1 MRLKYGLD
9 ERPPAKEMA
18 LFGLQWFAVTIPV
31 IVTIGKIT
39 AGFHFAAPEAEVAYL
54 QRLSF
59 VMAVALFTQVVAG
72 HRLPLI
78 IGPSTVLLIGII
90 SSREY
95 GLGPVYTSIAI
106 GGLLL
111 ALLSITGLFARLKS
125 LFTTRVVAVVLLLIA
140 FTLTPTVLNL
150 ISSPRVGSGPSV
162 NLLFSAG
169 LITAMFLFY
178 RYSSGIWKSTFIIWT
193 MAGGSLFYF
202 MLFPGTFTS
211 TQVVRSAP
219 LVSWALHDIPVGF
232 TVDPGVLVSFIFCF
246 LALAVNDMGSIQS
259 LNELLKASEQPRRLT
274 RGVLVTGLA
283 NVFAGLLGVI
293 GPVNF
298 SLSPG
303 VIASTGCGS
312 RLTLLPAALLLG
324 LVAFSPAAIALLG
337 NVPSVVIG
345 CVLLF
350 TLCSQIA
357 AGLSILF
364 EAEEEFRFEGGLV
377 LGLPILLGTVVA
389 FFSLDVIHTFPAV
402 LRPIVGNG
410 FVVGVAAAL
419 ILEHG
424 VFRRSQVRDKDIQ
437 A

>member
-9 ERPPAKEMA
+9 ERPPAKEMV

-95 GLGPVYTSIAI
+95 GLGPVYTSITI

-150 ISSPRVGSGPSV
+150 ITSPLVGSGPSV

-169 LITAMFLFY
+169 LVTAMFLFY
-178 RYSSGIWKSTFIIWT
+178 RYSSGIWKSTFFIWT
-193 MAGGSLFYF
+193 MAGGSLLYF

-211 TQVVRSAP
+211 AQVVRSAS
-219 LVSWALHDIPVGF
+219 LVSWALHDIPGGF
-232 TVDPGVLVSFIFCF
+232 ELDAGVLVSFIFCF

-274 RGVLVTGLA
+274 RGVLVTGVA
-283 NVFAGLLGVI
+283 NMFAGFLGVI

-357 AGLSILF
+357 AGL
-364 EAEEEFRFEGGLV
+364 
-377 LGLPILLGTVVA
+377 
-389 FFSLDVIHTFPAV
+389 
-402 LRPIVGNG
+402 
-410 FVVGVAAAL
+410 
-419 ILEHG
+419 
-424 VFRRSQVRDKDIQ
+424 
-437 A
+437 